1 MSDKRS
7 NTVKTIN
14 VTTDNKKSTQPSF
27 LSLFS
32 SVCIRNL
39 KEIFYIIHDYIT
51 ILYGFIYVY
60 IHIRR
65 LNNKTGN

>member
-14 VTTDNKKSTQPSF
+14 ITTDDKKLTQLSF

-39 KEIFYIIHDYIT
+39 KEIFYIIYDYIT

-65 LNNKTGN
+65 LNNKTEN